1 MIRAHNRTTTHTQ
14 HTHASRS
21 GLTERA
27 AAHWCGE
34 PQNDCPST
42 RDHTDYRLSHT
53 DHRLSQTDPRSI
65 RRDGSLIS
73 TSPVTVHCR
82 RLRGTECAS
91 ISIGASRTCTH
102 HTLQQRHGRRSY
114 ARMGRQQCAHHRPH
128 TGVVCCGPDTQ
139 HQEASLR
146 LRPTRAPAGRLEALA
161 QRAPARGRGVL
172 GWQWQDAPSLHPLPF
187 RPHLSRASGLGYAL
201 PCANPNK

>member
-53 DHRLSQTDPRSI
+53 DHGLSPTDPMSI

-82 RLRGTECAS
+82 RFALGAAS
-91 ISIGASRTCTH
+91 MSIGASRTCT
-102 HTLQQRHGRRSY
+102 
-114 ARMGRQQCAHHRPH
+114 RQQ
-128 TGVVCCGPDTQ
+128 
-139 HQEASLR
+139 
-146 LRPTRAPAGRLEALA
+146 
-161 QRAPARGRGVL
+161 
-172 GWQWQDAPSLHPLPF
+172 
-187 RPHLSRASGLGYAL
+187 HLTH
-201 PCANPNK
+201 